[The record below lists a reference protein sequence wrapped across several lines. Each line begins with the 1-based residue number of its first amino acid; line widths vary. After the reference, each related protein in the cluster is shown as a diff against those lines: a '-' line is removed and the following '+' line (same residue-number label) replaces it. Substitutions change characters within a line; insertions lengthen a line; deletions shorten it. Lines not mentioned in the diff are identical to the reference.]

1 MLFHDCYSVYL
12 SSVPYHKPKQ
22 RTLQEFLNRKSLMK
36 QSQMDVSHNPKKTAA
51 AIKMT
56 REELEEYM

>member
-1 MLFHDCYSVYL
+1 MICYSVYL

-36 QSQMDVSHNPKKTAA
+36 TSRMSVTHDPKKTAA

-56 REELEEYM
+56 GEELKEYM